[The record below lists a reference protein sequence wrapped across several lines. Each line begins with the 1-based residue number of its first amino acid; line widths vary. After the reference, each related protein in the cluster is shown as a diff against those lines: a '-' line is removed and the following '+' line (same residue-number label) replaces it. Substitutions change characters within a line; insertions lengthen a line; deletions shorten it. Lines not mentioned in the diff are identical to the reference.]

1 MKNEY
6 KTKARGLTLDYL
18 KNNADK
24 RFTAGEIFEYIKTE
38 DEGVNRT
45 TIYRNLD
52 RMCEQGSLMK
62 YKEPNQDAWFYQY
75 SDSHQH
81 CNEHMHAQCSECGKI
96 FHLESEFV
104 EDFEKN
110 LQSVYGL
117 NLSADKTI
125 IIGRCDDCKDKQ

>member
-6 KTKARGLTLDYL
+6 KTKARGLIIEYL
-18 KNNADK
+18 KKNADK
-24 RFTAGEIFEYIKTE
+24 RFTAGEIYDYIKTE
-38 DEGVNRT
+38 AEGVNRT

-52 RMCEQGSLMK
+52 RLCEQGNLMK

-75 SDSHQH
+75 SQEHQH

-110 LQSVYGL
+110 LQTVYGL

-125 IIGRCDDCKDKQ
+125 IIGKCDDCKDK

>member
-6 KTKARGLTLDYL
+6 KTKARGLILDYL

-125 IIGRCDDCKDKQ
+125 IIGRCDGSIFF